1 MTEIISEK
9 ALEDKRIAGFWEQ
22 LKGLCRSRSSFM
34 KHIEVD
40 RRHIA
45 FRAAQT
51 NDPVRNS
58 MHNEK
63 IASVLTHGWLN
74 RNHCRSEAPM
84 EIAVEGKFENLEVI
98 DTQKAALTTIE
109 VICVRVVVRER
120 RPRHLVVTV
129 YPDRSGEI
137 DPNITPKVPNEIW

>member
-45 FRAAQT
+45 VRAAQT

-58 MHNEK
+58 IHNEK
-63 IASVLTHGWLN
+63 IASVLTRGWLN
-74 RNHCRSEAPM
+74 RNRCRSE
-84 EIAVEGKFENLEVI
+84 G
-98 DTQKAALTTIE
+98 D
-109 VICVRVVVRER
+109 R
-120 RPRHLVVTV
+120 
-129 YPDRSGEI
+129 DRSGQG
-137 DPNITPKVPNEIW
+137 NRSGAGQGSAARSQAG